1 MAEGAT
7 IGKAYVQIL
16 PSTKG
21 IKGSLTSA
29 LSGEAASA
37 GSASGEAVGANLV
50 SKVKSLVAAAGI
62 GAAVKKA
69 LDIGGALQQST
80 GGIETLYKSASDTM
94 IKYANEAYRTAGL
107 SANAYMEQS
116 TSFAAAL
123 VKSLGGDTAKAA
135 EAANTALIDMADNS
149 NKMGTAMES
158 IQNAYQG
165 FAKGNYTMLDNLKL
179 GYGGTKQEME
189 RLLADAQK
197 LSGVEYNINN
207 LADVYSAIH
216 VIQEDLDI
224 TGTTAKE
231 AASTFEGSF
240 RAMAASAENLL
251 GRIALGE
258 NITSELTALV
268 ETTGTFLI
276 GNMLPMVGNILTSI
290 PTVITQAAP
299 MIGEAALGLIGD
311 VSRQVLGYDMTND
324 ISSFAA
330 GIIGLLGVE
339 IPNFVNRG
347 LDFVQN
353 LAMGAMGGYPELL
366 EDFGSIVDSVL
377 TGLAD
382 AAPKILSKGVEF
394 ISALANGALQNAPAA
409 ITAIG
414 DIVTSILGFLL
425 SNMPQLLQ
433 KGVELIGN
441 LASGVVRN
449 LPAILSAFGSVIA
462 NILATIA
469 RNLPAILSKGIEI
482 LGNLA
487 AGIIRGIPRAIAT
500 IPQLFSQFAS
510 GFRSFDWG
518 SLGSNIIEGIKNGI
532 LGAAGRIAEAAR
544 EAANSAFNA
553 AKSFLGIASPSKL
566 FRDQIGKNMALGMA
580 EGFENNA
587 PDIRVIKTINNTVTA
602 AAQATRDYKVEGTR
616 ANPRRGGT
624 FQIIIPF
631 QINDR
636 EFARATGEAIYDE
649 MGRITVRNTRMRGVA
664 TA

>member
-1 MAEGAT
+1 M
-7 IGKAYVQIL
+7 QIL

-29 LSGEAASA
+29 LSGEAVSA
-37 GSASGEAVGANLV
+37 GATSGEAVGANLV

-197 LSGVEYNINN
+197 LSGVEYNIDN
-207 LADVYSAIH
+207 LSDVYSAIH

-240 RAMAASAENLL
+240 KAMAASAENLL

-276 GNMLPMVGNILTSI
+276 GNMLPMVGNILASI

-299 MIGEAALGLIGD
+299 MIGEAVLGLIED
-311 VSRQVLGYDMTND
+311 VSEQVFGYDITSD
-324 ISSFAA
+324 LSSFSDQ
-330 GIIGLLGVE
+330 IMDFLSLT
-339 IPNFVNRG
+339 IPEYVAMG
-347 LDFVQN
+347 LDFILG
-353 LAMGAMGGYPELL
+353 LALGAMEGSGQLL
-366 EDFGSIVDSVL
+366 DDIGFIVESIL
-377 TGLAD
+377 IGLENGV
-382 AAPKILSKGVEF
+382 PQILDKGIEF
-394 ISALANGALQNAPAA
+394 ITSLAAGALQNAPAA

-414 DIVTSILGFLL
+414 DIVTSILEFLL

-449 LPAILSAFGSVIA
+449 LPAILSAVGSVIA

-469 RNLPAILSKGIEI
+469 RNLPTILSKGIEI

-544 EAANSAFNA
+544 EAASSAFNA
-553 AKSFLGIASPSKL
+553 AKRFLGIASPSKL

-602 AAQATRDYKVEGTR
+602 AAQTTR
-616 ANPRRGGT
+616 AYKANWGHTDSGNGGVYRVEVPVE
-624 FQIIIPF
+624 I
-631 QINDR
+631 DGR
-636 EFARATGEAIYDE
+636 EVARATAEFTEEELKKREERDKRKKGEA
-649 MGRITVRNTRMRGVA
+649 V
-664 TA
+664 